1 MPDSYLMMSTPRLKI
16 ALAFCSFIMIG
27 ASDGTLGVILP
38 SMRVHYHVDN
48 ATISLIFLA
57 GTIGYFTATF
67 NNGLLIER
75 LGYRHFLMLA
85 TATYLL
91 CAVIISLTP
100 LFFIVPGAFL
110 LFGAA
115 VAMLDAGL
123 NTYVASLPHNTS
135 QLNYLHAFYGAG
147 AWLGP
152 VVASAILAL
161 AWDWNS
167 VYLVWGGMSLLLLLG
182 FSAIFKE
189 RLATHKGEMRSG
201 RYNSVTTLRLR
212 VVWLAAFFL
221 LFYVGSEVSLG
232 NWSYSLL
239 TEERGRSLLVSGWI
253 VSGYW
258 LGLTM
263 GRLIMGKLA
272 QKIGNRRLIEGCLIG
287 VIIGLLLVWAAPIQP
302 ISALGLCLTGFCL
315 GPIFPTTIAL
325 LSTMLT
331 SRLLA
336 GAIGFVTSL
345 GSMGAALFPW
355 LAGNLAQRVG
365 LWSLLPF
372 VILLTVTM
380 FCLWFALQRSPRAAL
395 PPES

>member
-1 MPDSYLMMSTPRLKI
+1 MVSTLRFKI

-57 GTIGYFTATF
+57 GTIGYFMATF

-75 LGYRHFLMLA
+75 LGYRRFLMLG
-85 TATYLL
+85 TAIYLS
-91 CAVIISLTP
+91 CASLVSLLLP
-100 LFFIVPGAFL
+100 FFIVLVAFL
-110 LFGAA
+110 LLGAG

-123 NTYVASLPHNTS
+123 NTYIAGLPHNTS
-135 QLNYLHAFYGAG
+135 KLNYLHAFYGAG

-152 VVASAILAL
+152 VVASGILAL
-161 AWDWNS
+161 HWGWNS
-167 VYLVWGGMSLLLLLG
+167 VYWIWGGMSLLLLLG
-182 FSAIFKE
+182 FSTSFKE
-189 RLATHKGEMRSG
+189 RLSIRRGDAQDG
-201 RYNSVTTLRLR
+201 RNSMAATLRLR

-221 LFYVGSEVSLG
+221 LVYVGSEVSLG

-239 TEERGRSLLVSGWI
+239 TEGRGGALLVSGWI

-263 GRLIMGKLA
+263 GRLIMGKLS
-272 QKIGNRRLIEGCLIG
+272 QKIGNRRLIEVCLVG
-287 VIIGLLLVWAAPIQP
+287 VVSGLLLVWAVPLQP

-331 SRLLA
+331 PRLLA

-355 LAGNLAQRVG
+355 LAGNLAQRLG

-372 VILLTVTM
+372 VILLAITM
-380 FCLWFALQRSPRAAL
+380 LCLWFALQRSPQAAL
-395 PPES
+395 PPQG